1 MQYAKQVRTLLGV
14 FLRKEMMKSKGKPII
29 LLCNVGPAPQAITQ
43 ALDVITPEGGGPK
56 NGVVVVARQ
65 HHAPIEEP
73 ADLAKSRFVEL
84 CASCLNALNEITFDT
99 HAPISEGL
107 SEVMIDASRHRLC
120 IGLCVVQLTPREFFF
135 YAMYA
140 LFRVQERNG
149 DGTLSL
155 NELTVEDFDT
165 TLRRITQACGKELT
179 VETCYRS
186 KHFKFL
192 LEMVEQMTSGS
203 RKRDLDVQDFKE
215 KLRVTFARIKRK
227 IRDAGVPARYAI
239 VLHKERGEACYRLSI
254 PPEKIRFVE
263 HEEDSVSKVAGQNNP
278 SLAA

>member
-1 MQYAKQVRTLLGV
+1 M
-14 FLRKEMMKSKGKPII
+14 RKPKGNPII
-29 LLCNVGPAPQAITQ
+29 LLCSVGPAPQVITQ
-43 ALDVITPEGGGPK
+43 ALNAMTPEGGGPK
-56 NGVVVVARQ
+56 NGVVVVACQ
-65 HHAPIEEP
+65 HQARIEEL

-84 CASCLNALNEITFDT
+84 CASCLNALNEITIDT
-99 HAPISEGL
+99 HAPLSKGL
-107 SEVMIDASRHRLC
+107 SEVLIDASRHRLC
-120 IGLCVVQLTPREFFF
+120 IGPCVVQLTPREFFF
-135 YAMYA
+135 YVMYA
-140 LFRVQERNG
+140 LFRVQARNG

-165 TLRRITQACGKELT
+165 TLSRITRACGKELT
-179 VETCYRS
+179 IETCYRS

-203 RKRDLDVQDFKE
+203 RKRDLDLQDFKE

-227 IRDAGVPARYAI
+227 MRDAGVPARYAI
-239 VLHKERGEACYRLSI
+239 ALRKERGEACYSLSI

-263 HEEDSVSKVAGQNNP
+263 HEEDSVSKVAGQNDP